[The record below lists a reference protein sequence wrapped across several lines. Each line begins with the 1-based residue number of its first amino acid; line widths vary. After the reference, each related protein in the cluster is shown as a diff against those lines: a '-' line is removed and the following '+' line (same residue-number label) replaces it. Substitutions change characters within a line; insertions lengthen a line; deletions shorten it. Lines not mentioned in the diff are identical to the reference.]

1 MTRKEW
7 MEKNLPSY
15 VKDYADGGVIGCPT
29 TYNELVRIDPSVRT
43 NKPCKGCHNMTSF
56 VCELCWNTKLNVK
69 EERRTTMTRREFVIQ
84 NYGKE
89 VANNTIASGIH
100 GCPGHYPKLVALDP
114 SCNALCIG
122 QPSCKDNGLTCT
134 ECWNAPLTEE
144 GGRPSDKVEIRKT
157 IGAPHIGDIF
167 YTIAPIIL
175 GKYQRWNAP
184 IPQQPKDEVPMPVVG
199 GQFWTF
205 VRVNFSPN
213 TDLLVVGNFV
223 IVALMR
229 ANSEIRVVARDETLN
244 LEYIFFYDPEKKSIR
259 KIPRDSA
266 LEKKYP
272 EIDFTIYWDEES
284 MNKAKRGIVTDRE
297 YTNQYILLM
306 KGESK

>member
-7 MEKNLPSY
+7 IEKNLPAY
-15 VKDYADGGVIGCPT
+15 IDDRADGGVIGCPNW
-29 TYNELVRIDPSVRT
+29 YHELTRMDSSILL
-43 NKPCKGCHNMTSF
+43 NWPCKGCHEMTPF
-56 VCELCWNTKLNVK
+56 VCELCWNTKLNIK
-69 EERRTTMTRREFVIQ
+69 EERRITMTRREFVLR
-84 NYGKE
+84 NYGKNF
-89 VANNTIASGIH
+89 VNDTIPEGIR
-100 GCPGHYPKLVALDP
+100 GCPGSYEDLVALDP
-114 SCNALCIG
+114 SCNALRIG

-134 ECWNAPLTEE
+134 ECWNAP
-144 GGRPSDKVEIRKT
+144 
-157 IGAPHIGDIF
+157 
-167 YTIAPIIL
+167 
-175 GKYQRWNAP
+175 
-184 IPQQPKDEVPMPVVG
+184 IPQQPNDEVPMPVVG

-229 ANSEIRVVARDETLN
+229 ANAEIRVVAKDETLN

-259 KIPRDSA
+259 KIPKDWA
-266 LEKKYP
+266 LEKEYP

-297 YTNQYILLM
+297 YENQYILLT